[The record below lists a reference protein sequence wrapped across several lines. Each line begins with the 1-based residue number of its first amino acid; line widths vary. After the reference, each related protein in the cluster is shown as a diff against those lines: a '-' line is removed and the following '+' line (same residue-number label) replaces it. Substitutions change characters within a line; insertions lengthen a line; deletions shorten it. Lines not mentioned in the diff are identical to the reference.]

1 MRTEICCSVHVLY
14 NSLLLKSIVAS
25 YGLEEFFVFSFAA
38 LRRLGFCLHYCL
50 CCFVVV
56 KCFFWGLIKRELK
69 IEFCFDG
76 FFALYNTIHSL
87 SVQHPS
93 SSSSPS
99 SSWPVDT
106 IQSHNNTLRNFYN
119 ISNMVFCFSF
129 VFVVVYP
136 CAFEMT
142 ISVANNMY
150 TNLKSDAVLKR
161 YKTFRARTLYLHVS

>member
-1 MRTEICCSVHVLY
+1 MYYTTHCCFKVLLQATDLRNFSY
-14 NSLLLKSIVAS
+14 FLLLHFVD
-25 YGLEEFFVFSFAA
+25 LDFVFIIV
-38 LRRLGFCLHYCL
+38 
-50 CCFVVV
+50 FVVLWWWSAS
-56 KCFFWGLIKRELK
+56 FG
-69 IEFCFDG
+69 
-76 FFALYNTIHSL
+76 ALSNVSWKLSFVLMVFLLYTTPSIHCL

-150 TNLKSDAVLKR
+150 THLISDAVLKR
-161 YKTFRARTLYLHVS
+161 YKTFRARTY